1 MKLEIIGIAID
12 SHSLVFE
19 KKSKSLLRPREK
31 KKRRRR
37 CKIGLVW
44 KKTFRRSP
52 KSRSCWKNLFWKKN
66 KRSRFVNL

>member
-1 MKLEIIGIAID
+1 MMTSYFSMKARWDTKRQNLPMKLEIIGIAID

-37 CKIGLVW
+37 C
-44 KKTFRRSP
+44 
-52 KSRSCWKNLFWKKN
+52 
-66 KRSRFVNL
+66 